1 MRTLIWFA
9 YFWGYLIFSWPIL
22 HKGLKALRRG
32 DEATVQAIVNRHVPQ
47 WAGRLL
53 KLAGVEVTV
62 TGRENIPQGRPCVF
76 VANHRSYY
84 DIPLMLTQLD
94 APHALVSK
102 AEVGRIPL
110 VRRWME
116 LLHCVFVDREDA
128 RQSLRCLA
136 EATERVKSGHSVVI
150 FPEGTR
156 YKGPEGGM
164 GEFKG
169 GAFRIATRAGAPL
182 VPVAVCGS
190 RAILEGDGHFTMKPG
205 KVTIRILPPVETAG
219 LSREELKALPARLE
233 ELVRRHVEEMAAE
246 AAGQSAS

>member
-1 MRTLIWFA
+1 MLFHLLCTNN
-9 YFWGYLIFSWPIL
+9 L
-22 HKGLKALRRG
+22 HRHGTNQNIANLPGHFLYT
-32 DEATVQAIVNRHVPQ
+32 TV
-47 WAGRLL
+47 
-53 KLAGVEVTV
+53 
-62 TGRENIPQGRPCVF
+62 
-76 VANHRSYY
+76 
-84 DIPLMLTQLD
+84 
-94 APHALVSK
+94 
-102 AEVGRIPL
+102 
-110 VRRWME
+110 
-116 LLHCVFVDREDA
+116 

-190 RAILEGDGHFTMKPG
+190 RAILEGDGHFTLKPG

-246 AAGQSAS
+246 AAGKSAS